1 MPKDPMRWF
10 KKVPPDQPD
19 VQDATLAL
27 GRREQIARAAL
38 NLLADLPLE
47 RLTTREIAAAV
58 GVSQPALFRHF
69 ATREE
74 ILIAVVALAKGE
86 LETEVLRLF
95 DPGEAAMPPLV
106 QCAELA
112 RALIRYV
119 QQYPGVPRL
128 LFADLAL
135 DLPRLRV
142 AVGAL
147 VTMPRALVAERVGEA
162 QRLGMA
168 RPGADPQA
176 AGALFVSMLQGVFLQ
191 RALGELDP
199 AQMPE
204 RLEALI
210 DLWLQA
216 VQFPGDLP
224 VPALAV
230 LPQPAAPALPLRPEL
245 RLLDVR
251 PILAG
256 GVDPLSAILAA
267 LAELPLG
274 SRLVVSAPFR
284 PRPLEALLAS
294 RGHEVTATGG
304 ETGAWTVTVGC
315 GNPAPLLDFRDLE
328 PPEPL
333 ERLIALGRKLPADE
347 VAVAHLPRSPRWLFP
362 QLQAIGCTA
371 QVVELADGT
380 ALIAVGRNP

>member
-1 MPKDPMRWF
+1 MRWF
-10 KKVPPDQPD
+10 KAATTESPLPADAAVP
-19 VQDATLAL
+19 V

-38 NLLADLPLE
+38 VLLAELPLE
-47 RLTTREIAAAV
+47 RLTTRDIAAAV

-74 ILIAVVALAKGE
+74 ILLAVVELARGE
-86 LETEVLRLF
+86 LEGQVVRLLA
-95 DPGEAAMPPLV
+95 PGDGAPKPPLD
-106 QCAELA
+106 QCADLA

-135 DLPRLRV
+135 ELPRLRL

-147 VTMPRALVAERVGEA
+147 VSMPRALVAERVGEA
-162 QRLGMA
+162 QRQGMA
-168 RPGADPQA
+168 RLGADPQA
-176 AGALFVSMLQGVFLQ
+176 AGALFVSMLQGIFLQ
-191 RALGELDP
+191 RALGELEP
-199 AQMPE
+199 GQMPA

-216 VQFPGDLP
+216 VQLP
-224 VPALAV
+224 ADQPALA
-230 LPQPAAPALPLRPEL
+230 LAASPPPAAPTLPLRPEL
-245 RLLDVR
+245 RSLDVR

-267 LAELPLG
+267 LAELPQG

-284 PRPLEALLAS
+284 PRPLEALLGS
-294 RGHEVTATGG
+294 RGHEVTAVGG
-304 ETGAWTVTVGC
+304 ETGAWTATVGY

-333 ERLIALGRKLPADE
+333 ERLVALGRHLPADE
-347 VAVAHLPRSPRWLFP
+347 VAMAHLPRSPRWLFP
-362 QLQAIGCTA
+362 QLQAIGCSA

-380 ALIAVGRNP
+380 ALVAVRRNP

>member
-1 MPKDPMRWF
+1 MRWF
-10 KKVPPDQPD
+10 KAASTESPPPA
-19 VQDATLAL
+19 DAAAPV

-38 NLLADLPLE
+38 ALLAELPLE
-47 RLTTREIAAAV
+47 RLTTRDIAAAV

-74 ILIAVVALAKGE
+74 ILLAVVELARGE
-86 LETEVLRLF
+86 LEGQVVRLLA
-95 DPGEAAMPPLV
+95 PGDGAPKSPLD
-106 QCAELA
+106 QCADLA
-112 RALIRYV
+112 RTLIRYV

-135 DLPRLRV
+135 ELPRLRL

-147 VTMPRALVAERVGEA
+147 VSMPRALVAERVGEA
-162 QRLGMA
+162 QRQGSA
-168 RPGADPQA
+168 RPGVDPQA

-191 RALGELDP
+191 RALGELEP
-199 AQMPE
+199 GQMPA
-204 RLEALI
+204 RLEALLE
-210 DLWLQA
+210 LWLHA
-216 VQFPGDLP
+216 LAAGASAPT
-224 VPALAV
+224 PALA
-230 LPQPAAPALPLRPEL
+230 PWTEPAAARPTLRPEL

-251 PILAG
+251 PILAS

-267 LAELPLG
+267 LGELPQG

-294 RGHEVTATGG
+294 RGHEVTAIGG
-304 ETGAWTVTVGC
+304 ENGAWTVTVGC

-333 ERLIALGRKLPADE
+333 ERLVALGRKLPADE
-347 VAVAHLPRSPRWLFP
+347 VAMAHLPRSPRWLFP
-362 QLQAIGCTA
+362 QLQAIGCSA